1 MSYCR
6 VVDTCRPHTKGPDTR
21 GGRSGWEGRWVEME
35 KRFTSC
41 LFILKVATIHRA
53 HVQSFTSYSVFPRD
67 PTLWGK
73 NEVRM
78 CLL

>member
-1 MSYCR
+1 M
-6 VVDTCRPHTKGPDTR
+6 GR
-21 GGRSGWEGRWVEME
+21 GLGGDGERDLPRL
-35 KRFTSC
+35 FT
-41 LFILKVATIHRA
+41 LKVSTIHRA

-73 NEVRM
+73 SEVRL